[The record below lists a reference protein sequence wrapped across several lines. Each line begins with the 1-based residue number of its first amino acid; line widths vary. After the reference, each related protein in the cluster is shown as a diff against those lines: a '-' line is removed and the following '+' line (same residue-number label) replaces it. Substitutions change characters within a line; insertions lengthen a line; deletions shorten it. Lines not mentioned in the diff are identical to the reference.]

1 MFYTLVFYER
11 LFCFCKYIKY
21 AFKILDL
28 SSLSIEPE
36 MPSSPTR
43 GRSKSRDRKSMG
55 PEQLRPLPESLEF
68 DIR

>member
-1 MFYTLVFYER
+1 MHESITHFVKLW
-11 LFCFCKYIKY
+11 FCKN
-21 AFKILDL
+21 FILYLDI

-36 MPSSPTR
+36 PPSSPTR
-43 GRSKSRDRKSMG
+43 GRSKSRDRKSFG